1 MKIICFFLAILL
13 MLINGCNRLNE
24 EKIVFP
30 QQNWQLATPG
40 SQGIS
45 RENLDA
51 TMAYLDSVCG
61 EVGTS
66 RTMIIKNGFVI
77 WQGDDVE
84 SRHLVWSCTK
94 SFMSTCLGLLWDDGK
109 CTPETKASQHFDKLE
124 TNYPNVT
131 IEHLATFTSG
141 YNHEEGDPF
150 TPAEPDYAPGAAF
163 HYSRQSDVLAY
174 VLTMAGEESL
184 ENLFDSRVASVIG
197 IAPEQMEWEDN
208 REIDGI
214 TLNGGA
220 GMPESG
226 VYITAEAMA
235 RFGWLFCNYGNWN
248 GRQVISQKYI
258 DYATSVRVAPD
269 VPPYDPEAWYAGLLS
284 GNYGL
289 NWWVNGE
296 KPDETQMWPHAP
308 EGTFAAQG
316 NKNNMC
322 LIVPAWNM
330 VIVRIG
336 GDENIDT
343 DLYDGVFE
351 RLAEN
356 VQN

>member
-1 MKIICFFLAILL
+1 SEWESASP
-13 MLINGCNRLNE
+13 E
-24 EKIVFP
+24 
-30 QQNWQLATPG
+30 
-40 SQGIS
+40 SQGIDKQS
-45 RENLDA
+45 LDA
-51 TMAYLDSVCG
+51 AMAYLDSVCG
-61 EVGTS
+61 EIGTS
-66 RTMIIKNGFVI
+66 RSMVIKNGYVI
-77 WQGDDVE
+77 WQGTDVE

-109 CTPETKASQHFDKLE
+109 CTPETKAKKYFEKLE
-124 TNYPNVT
+124 EDYPDVT
-131 IEHLATFTSG
+131 IEHLAKITSG
-141 YNHEEGDPF
+141 YNHEEDDTF
-150 TPAEPDYAPGAAF
+150 EPAEPDYTPGEAF

-184 ENLFDSRVASVIG
+184 ENLFKRRVASVIG
-197 IAPEQMEWEDN
+197 ITQEQMEWKEN
-208 REIDGI
+208 GEANGL

-220 GMPESG
+220 GMPVSG

-235 RFGWLFCNYGNWN
+235 RFGWLYCNNGNWN
-248 GRQVISQKYI
+248 GQQVVSQKYI
-258 DYATSVRVAPD
+258 DYATSVRVAPG
-269 VPPYDPEAWYAGLLS
+269 VPPYDPNAWYAGLLS

-296 KPDETQMWPHAP
+296 KPDGTQMWPHAP
-308 EGTFAAQG
+308 ERTFAAQG
-316 NKNNMC
+316 NKNNIC

-336 GDENIDT
+336 GDENIGT

-356 VQN
+356 FDNS

>member
-1 MKIICFFLAILL
+1 MKFKLILFA
-13 MLINGCNRLNE
+13 LIVILIHGCNNSS
-24 EKIVFP
+24 EKKLVFP
-30 QQNWQLATPG
+30 QTEWEVATPE

-51 TMAYLDSVCG
+51 AMAYLDSVCG
-61 EVGTS
+61 EIGTS
-66 RTMIIKNGFVI
+66 RSMVIKNGYVV

-94 SFMSTCLGLLWDDGK
+94 SFLSTCLGLLWDDGK
-109 CTPETKASQHFDKLE
+109 CTPETKAKKHFGKLE
-124 TNYPNVT
+124 EDYPDVT

-141 YNHEEGDPF
+141 YDHEEGDPF
-150 TPAEPDYAPGAAF
+150 EPAQPNYAPGEAF

-184 ENLFDSRVASVIG
+184 ESLFERRVASVIG
-197 IAPEQMEWEDN
+197 ITPEQMEWKDN
-208 REIDGI
+208 TEVNGI

-220 GMPESG
+220 GMPETG

-235 RFGWLFCNYGNWN
+235 RFGWLYCCNGNWN
-248 GRQVISQKYI
+248 GQQVVSQKYI
-258 DYATSVRVAPD
+258 DYATSVRVSTD
-269 VPPYDPEAWYAGLLS
+269 VPPYDQDAWYAGLIP

-296 KPDETQMWPHAP
+296 KPDGTQMWPHAP

-316 NKNNMC
+316 NKNNIC

-356 VQN
+356 F